1 MRKRCEAHS
10 GVRAG
15 KPRAEE
21 KGLGRSG
28 QADRRYRERPLQLHQ
43 HFSAVPD
50 FGTPDPQGPIHCRS
64 PSKILKIPK

>member
-1 MRKRCEAHS
+1 MRKGREAHS

-21 KGLGRSG
+21 KGLGRG
-28 QADRRYRERPLQLHQ
+28 RQADRRHRKRPLQLHQ

-50 FGTPDPQGPIHCRS
+50 FRASDTQSPIRCCS
-64 PSKILKIPK
+64 SSKILF